1 MDKLLNVSS
10 SPHVRDKSSTKSIM
24 RDVVIALLPA
34 TLFGVFNFGVRA
46 LVVILTTCA
55 SAVLAEYVWQKCMK
69 QNVTTSDYSALLT
82 GLLLAL
88 NLPVAMY
95 RHLWMC
101 VLGGVFAVII
111 VKQLFGGLGQNF
123 MNPALG
129 ARCFLMLSFSSIMTN
144 SFAVPKGNVIM
155 GGYQAHLANTAT
167 DALAGATP
175 LMQVKEAAGMSDL
188 AAGGVTLKDMFLGTT
203 WGTIGE
209 TSVLAIL
216 IGGIYLLARKIIDWK
231 IPVIYILTF
240 VVFNFIYAFA
250 AKDVYVPIFFEV
262 CGGGLMLGAFF
273 MATDYVTSP
282 ITDRGKIIYAVLLG
296 LLTALFRFFGE
307 SAEGV
312 SFAIIIGNLCVPL
325 IERYT
330 IPKAFGKEGKVNE

>member
-24 RDVVIALLPA
+24 RDVVIALVPA
-34 TLFGVFNFGVRA
+34 TFVGVANFGMRA
-46 LVVILTTCA
+46 VLVILATCV
-55 SAVLAEYVWQKCMK
+55 SAILAEYIWQKCMK
-69 QNVTTSDYSALLT
+69 QPVTTYDFSALLT

-88 NLPVAMY
+88 NLPATLP
-95 RHLWMC
+95 LWMC
-101 VLGGVFAVII
+101 VLGGVFAIII

-129 ARCFLMLSFSSIMTN
+129 ARCFLMLSFSSAMTN
-144 SFAVPKGNVIM
+144 SFAIPKGNAVW
-155 GGYQAHLANTAT
+155 GGYQATL
-167 DALAGATP
+167 DAVSSATP
-175 LMQVKEAAGMSDL
+175 LMQVKEAVCQADL
-188 AAGGVTLKDMFLGTT
+188 ATTLKDMFLGTT

-209 TSVLAIL
+209 TSALALL
-216 IGGIYLLARKIIDWK
+216 IGGIYLIVRKIIDWK

-240 VVFNFIYAFA
+240 VIFDLIYSSATGS
-250 AKDVYVPIFFEV
+250 YVPVFYEV

-282 ITDRGKIIYAVLLG
+282 ITDKGKIIYAVLLG
-296 LLTALFRFFGE
+296 LLTGLFRFFGE

-312 SFAIIIGNLCVPL
+312 SFAIIIGNLFVPL
-325 IERYT
+325 IERVT
-330 IPKAFGKEGKVNE
+330 IPKAFGKEGKANE